1 MPQSNLLELTYFDPK
16 AQVRLTTYADTIITE
31 PNGREE
37 SLAAVRFGGYPEM
50 VRAMSDAIYG
60 GGSIDLI
67 QNGNTFQLKSKPKSY
82 QRQLAHDGAYATGH
96 LVDGVVDG
104 VQAVLLGAQSQ
115 IHLALGGAELAVH
128 TPGQIVLGGSL
139 HVGFQLLAQHLGKL
153 SGVLGLFEGGLLP
166 VQGCTCASFHMEYSD
181 KSCTRNYTFSGG
193 NNMGKQNDAGVFQ
206 LESGLWAFRYTFT
219 RDGKRIS
226 KQGSKDESGCP
237 LKTKRAAI
245 KARQMAVDNEQ
256 NARKPKPTV
265 RKTVAEV
272 YQEYCEKG
280 RSGKAYNTIRKQ
292 ESLWVNH
299 LCAAFGKRYIDEISA
314 AEVVDYLTELYYN
327 RGLSYRYVESFLKMF
342 YLIFGQAYSRNYLAV
357 DNYNKLCTNKDT
369 KIHMPK
375 LKTDDDIDIVAFSR
389 EELVILDDYF
399 RGTNAETAYML
410 GRFCGLRINECF
422 GLKWENVDVERG
434 TILIDRQMQY
444 QDGLIKL
451 VPLKTHNAR
460 RTIYMCDKLKAYFQ
474 ELARRR
480 SEDEI
485 QFAALRSQN
494 QRLIEDLG
502 GKQIFSTELVN
513 CLPNG
518 KIQTVNSMKYPTREI
533 KARFHIDFKYH
544 HLRHTYGTLMAEMN
558 TPTHLLC
565 NQMGHGNIQVTQRY
579 YIAVSK
585 SGVNILQGNL
595 NML

>member
-1 MPQSNLLELTYFDPK
+1 
-16 AQVRLTTYADTIITE
+16 
-31 PNGREE
+31 
-37 SLAAVRFGGYPEM
+37 
-50 VRAMSDAIYG
+50 
-60 GGSIDLI
+60 
-67 QNGNTFQLKSKPKSY
+67 
-82 QRQLAHDGAYATGH
+82 
-96 LVDGVVDG
+96 
-104 VQAVLLGAQSQ
+104 
-115 IHLALGGAELAVH
+115 
-128 TPGQIVLGGSL
+128 
-139 HVGFQLLAQHLGKL
+139 
-153 SGVLGLFEGGLLP
+153 
-166 VQGCTCASFHMEYSD
+166 
-181 KSCTRNYTFSGG
+181 
-193 NNMGKQNDAGVFQ
+193 MGKQNDAGVFQ

-219 RDGKRIS
+219 RNGKRIS
-226 KQGSKDESGCP
+226 KQGSKDENGCP
-237 LKTKRAAI
+237 LKTKREAI
-245 KARQMAVDNEQ
+245 KARQIAVDNEQ

-369 KIHMPK
+369 RIHMPK
-375 LKTDDDIDIVAFSR
+375 LKNDDDIDIVAFSR

-422 GLKWENVDVERG
+422 GLKWENVDVEGG

-460 RTIYMCDKLKAYFQ
+460 RTIYMCNKLKAYFQ

-485 QFAALRSQN
+485 QFAALREQN
-494 QRLIEDLG
+494 RRQIEDLG

-518 KIQTVNSMKYPTREI
+518 KIQTVNSMKYHTREI